1 MAEGFARAL
10 KGDAIE
16 AYSAGVMPVGINLYA
31 IKVMHEVGIDISNQ
45 RSKDVHDLLD
55 VPIDYVVSVCG
66 YADRHCPAFPGK
78 TKVVHHGFDD
88 PPTLASTVKSEKE
101 ALDIYRRVRDEIRE
115 FIEKL
120 PGNLKDKV

>member
-66 YADRHCPAFPGK
+66 YADRHCPTFPGK